1 MAWNS
6 RTNNKPEKEIE
17 EYLVER
23 IKDLGGMCPKWNS
36 PGTKGVPDRIV
47 LMPNSMICFVRDK
60 KRKRAEEY
68 RRCRSGEPSSLS
80 STVL

>member
-17 EYLVER
+17 DYLVDR

-36 PGTKGVPDRIV
+36 PGTKGVPDRITYAGFTD
-47 LMPNSMICFVRDK
+47 MFCGNQ
-60 KRKRAEEY
+60 KRKR
-68 RRCRSGEPSSLS
+68 RQD
-80 STVL
+80 STDAGVESKAA

>member
-23 IKDLGGMCPKWNS
+23 IKDLGGMCPKWNRNQRGS
-36 PGTKGVPDRIV
+36 
-47 LMPNSMICFVRDK
+47 
-60 KRKRAEEY
+60 
-68 RRCRSGEPSSLS
+68 
-80 STVL
+80 